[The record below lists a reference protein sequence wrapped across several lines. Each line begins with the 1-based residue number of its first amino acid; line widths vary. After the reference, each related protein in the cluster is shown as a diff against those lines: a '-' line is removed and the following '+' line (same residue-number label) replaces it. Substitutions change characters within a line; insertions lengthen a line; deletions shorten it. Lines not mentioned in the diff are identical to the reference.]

1 MKYEIIGKNIRKYRE
16 QLGLTQKQLAE
27 HLGISSARLSNWESG
42 INRPDVDMLAKLCG
56 ILNISANTLL
66 ALDFDYEKLSDEAL
80 AVARAFDNASP
91 EIRAAI
97 RALVSVSASS

>member
-16 QLGLTQKQLAE
+16 QIGLTQKQLAE
-27 HLGISSARLSNWESG
+27 QIGISSARLSNWESG

-56 ILNISANTLL
+56 LLSISANTLL
-66 ALDFDYEKLSDEAL
+66 ALDCCPDTLSEEAL
-80 AVARAFDNASP
+80 FVARAFDNASP

-97 RALVSVSASS
+97 RALISVSSSS

>member
-1 MKYEIIGKNIRKYRE
+1 MKYEIIGKNIRKHRE
-16 QLGLTQKQLAE
+16 LLGLTQKQLAE
-27 HLGISSARLSNWESG
+27 QLGISSARLSNWESG

-66 ALDFDYEKLSDEAL
+66 ALDCSSDRLSDEAI

-97 RALVSVSASS
+97 RALISVSSSS